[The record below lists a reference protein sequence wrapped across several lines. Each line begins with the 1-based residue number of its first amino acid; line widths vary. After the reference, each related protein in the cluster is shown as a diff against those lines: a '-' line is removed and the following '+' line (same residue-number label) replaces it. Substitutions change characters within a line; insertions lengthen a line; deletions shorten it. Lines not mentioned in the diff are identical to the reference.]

1 MIGFVSANH
10 YRTIAALALTD
21 KCHRKIKALLSIN
34 MFELNSPVKSME
46 CLKMM
51 LWNQLMF
58 SMNDAESA
66 ESADIARLFKLVLCD
81 GDAVTT
87 SFMM

>member
-1 MIGFVSANH
+1 VIGFVSANH

-66 ESADIARLFKLVLCD
+66 DIARLFKLVLCD

>member
-1 MIGFVSANH
+1 VIGFVSANH

-21 KCHRKIKALLSIN
+21 KYHRKIKALLSIN

-66 ESADIARLFKLVLCD
+66 DIARLFKLVLCD

>member
-66 ESADIARLFKLVLCD
+66 DIARLFKLVLCD

>member
-1 MIGFVSANH
+1 VIGFVSANH

-21 KCHRKIKALLSIN
+21 KYHLKIKALLSIN

-46 CLKMM
+46 CLKIM

-58 SMNDAESA
+58 SMNDA

>member
-1 MIGFVSANH
+1 
-10 YRTIAALALTD
+10 
-21 KCHRKIKALLSIN
+21 
-34 MFELNSPVKSME
+34 
-46 CLKMM
+46 MM

>member
-1 MIGFVSANH
+1 
-10 YRTIAALALTD
+10 
-21 KCHRKIKALLSIN
+21 
-34 MFELNSPVKSME
+34 
-46 CLKMM
+46 MM

-58 SMNDAESA
+58 SMNDA